1 MNYANPEFDITNP
14 ADRAAV
20 VLVLDTSGS
29 MSGKPIAALNDG
41 YRTFLETIR
50 KDDAAAMTIDLM
62 TIDLKTEP
70 TVAHAFGPIESYPE
84 SPAPFTASSGTG
96 TAPALRLALDSLD
109 ERIALYRHNGVGVLK
124 PWIVLLTDGR
134 PDNMSKTMDVVA
146 DIVMRRESEKLNYL
160 CVGTGDDVDWSR
172 LDQISGGDPVVL
184 DSLKFTE
191 LFRWLSRSLHQVSTA
206 GVEDQQN
213 VCFESMASWARM
225 RG

>member
-1 MNYANPEFDITNP
+1 MNYANPDFDITNP

-29 MSGKPIAALNDG
+29 MSGKPIAALNEG

-50 KDDAAAMTIDLM
+50 KDDAAAMHIDLM
-62 TIDLKTEP
+62 VIDLKSVP

-84 SPAPFTASSGTG
+84 PPALFKASSGTG
-96 TAPALRLALDSLD
+96 TAPALRLALSQLD
-109 ERIALYRHNGVGVLK
+109 ERVALYRHNGVGVLK

-134 PDNMSKTMDVVA
+134 PDSMSHTLEVVNE
-146 DIVMRRESEKLNYL
+146 IVARRDAEQLNYL
-160 CVGTGDDVDWSR
+160 CVGTGDEVNWNQ
-172 LDQISGGDPVVL
+172 LDQISGGDAVAL
-184 DSLKFTE
+184 QSLQFAE

-206 GVEDQQN
+206 GVEGQQN
-213 VCFESMASWARM
+213 VRFESMASWARM